1 LASHNNT
8 NPFSVAFDG
17 EDETAQQA
25 TSTSSSPTIDSQ
37 PSSATFNLQG
47 KSGSFTLIGRGSD
60 FHRTYAWELPQDQ
73 YETFMQIQQR
83 FIELQQS
90 SLRDQYTT
98 PGGPPD
104 LSNYPGKQPYAT
116 VTVGGQVVATILNDG
131 VVGIDNNDIYEKVK
145 GILDNPSN
153 IGGPDGAQA
162 RADQISKLLGGRVS
176 KSPTAITQSQYDAL
190 PPIVIPEP
198 TIDYEGMKND
208 PMYAQIQ
215 KMTENYSRLL
225 QDRSAYLA
233 KQEAGVNISV

>member
-1 LASHNNT
+1 MKISEMPQELYDT
-8 NPFSVAFDG
+8 FSQVG
-17 EDETAQQA
+17 Q
-25 TSTSSSPTIDSQ
+25 
-37 PSSATFNLQG
+37 
-47 KSGSFTLIGRGSD
+47 K
-60 FHRTYAWELPQDQ
+60 
-73 YETFMQIQQR
+73 
-83 FIELQQS
+83 FIEMMQS

-116 VTVGGQVVATILNDG
+116 ITVGGQVVATILNDG

-145 GILDNPSN
+145 GILNNPSN
-153 IGGPDGAQA
+153 SGGPDGAQA
-162 RADQISKLLGGRVS
+162 RADQIAKMLGGRVS
-176 KSPTAITQSQYDAL
+176 KSSTAITQSQYDAL
-190 PPIVIPEP
+190 PSIVIPEP

-208 PMYAQIQ
+208 PRYAQIQ